1 MISSDKL
8 GFSGLVVLLLPSL
21 VALGPPLRR
30 LLPETWSCSF
40 CLDYRDS
47 YAYDCCSA
55 VHS

>member
-1 MISSDKL
+1 MTNSDKL
-8 GFSGLVVLLLPSL
+8 SFSGLVVLLLPSL

-40 CLDYRDS
+40 CLDYQDS